1 MLTIQPNVVNY
12 SNRKPVHF
20 RGGEDGA
27 SGSILDGEITE
38 DLYNQKSNFYKSQ
51 IREFDKSI
59 NDEHTPDFMKKVL
72 KTFRIISEALLEGWA
87 VAWGASKGSK
97 VIKSSVV
104 KGVENAAGKQAQEV
118 LTPFGKKLE
127 KGFKK
132 VGEVVSKGI
141 EKIKTS
147 SFGIAFSEKLA
158 KLTEKMNQNSV
169 GKYIVKGFEYI
180 GNGIKAVVNFITKP
194 FKGAKVS
201 EVYDKATKAT
211 STTLGVGAGAAGA
224 YNATAK
230 VNDKENQRKVDDTEQ
245 YDDINDDF
253 DDDYDLEDDG
263 E

>member
-1 MLTIQPNVVNY
+1 MLTIQPNVVTY
-12 SNRKPVHF
+12 SNKRPVHF
-20 RGGEDGA
+20 RANENGVAGSFFDG
-27 SGSILDGEITE
+27 DITE
-38 DLYNQKSNFYKSQ
+38 DLYNEKSNFYKSQ

-72 KTFRIISEALLEGWA
+72 KGFRIVSEALLEGWA

-104 KGVENAAGKQAQEV
+104 KNVEEVAGKHAQEV
-118 LTPFGKKLE
+118 LTPFGEKLA

-132 VGEVVSKGI
+132 IGKVLSKWV
-141 EKIKTS
+141 EKFKNS
-147 SFGIAFSEKLA
+147 SFALAFSEKLA
-158 KLTEKMNQNSV
+158 KITEKMNQNSV
-169 GKYIVKGFEYI
+169 GKYIVKGFQAVGE
-180 GNGIKAVVNFITKP
+180 GIKAVVNFITKP

-230 VNDKENQRKVDDTEQ
+230 INEKDNQSKVADEN
-245 YDDINDDF
+245 YDDVANDF
-253 DDDYDLEDDG
+253 ADDYELAE
-263 E
+263 EEE

>member
-12 SNRKPVHF
+12 SNKRPIHF
-20 RGGEDGA
+20 RGEENGVA
-27 SGSILDGEITE
+27 GSLLDGDITE
-38 DLYNQKSNFYKSQ
+38 DLYNEKSNFYKSQ

-72 KTFRIISEALLEGWA
+72 KGFRIISEALLEGWA

-104 KGVENAAGKQAQEV
+104 KNVEEVAGKHAQEV
-118 LTPFGKKLE
+118 LTPFGEKLS

-132 VGEVVSKGI
+132 VGEVVSKGV
-141 EKIKTS
+141 EKLKTS
-147 SFGIAFSEKLA
+147 SFGVAFSEKLA
-158 KLTEKMNQNSV
+158 KITEKMNQNSV

-180 GNGIKAVVNFITKP
+180 GKGIKAVVNFITKP
-194 FKGAKVS
+194 FKGAKAS

-224 YNATAK
+224 YNATTK
-230 VNDKENQRKVDDTEQ
+230 VNEKDNQSKVADEN
-245 YDDINDDF
+245 YDDIGDDF
-253 DDDYDLEDDG
+253 ADDYELDD
-263 E
+263 EEE